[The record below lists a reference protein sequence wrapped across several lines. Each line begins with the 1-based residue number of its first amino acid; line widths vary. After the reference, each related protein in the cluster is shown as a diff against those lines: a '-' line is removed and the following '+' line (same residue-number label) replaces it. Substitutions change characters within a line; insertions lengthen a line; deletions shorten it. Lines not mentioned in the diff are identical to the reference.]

1 MTIFKDQVA
10 VISGGG
16 TGMGKAIA
24 LKLSAQGAKV
34 YILGRNLENLLS
46 VKNNSETIAGEIIPH
61 QMDITEDAEIEKFKG
76 QIENNWGRVDL
87 LIHSAGIITLGNIKT
102 TPVEDFDKQY
112 RTNVRAPYVLTQALL
127 PMLISSQGQIVVINS
142 TAGLNAAKAGVSQYA
157 ATKHALKAFTDSLR
171 AEVNPQG
178 VRVISV
184 YPGRTASPMQ
194 AKIYEMEGRG
204 EAYNPQGLMQAED
217 IADVAINA
225 LALPKTAEVTDIQ
238 VRPMMKS

>member
-16 TGMGKAIA
+16 SGMGKAIA
-24 LKLSAQGAKV
+24 LQLSAQGAKV

-46 VKNNSETIAGEIIPH
+46 VKNNSEQIVGKIIPY
-61 QMDITEDAEIEKFKG
+61 QMDITEDGEIDKLKG
-76 QIENNWGRVDL
+76 QIENDYGRLDL
-87 LIHSAGIITLGNIKT
+87 LIHSAGIITLGDIKT
-102 TPVEDFDKQY
+102 APVEDLDKQY

-142 TAGLNAAKAGVSQYA
+142 SAGLSAAKAGVSQYG

-171 AEVNPQG
+171 AEVNPEG

-204 EAYNPQGLMQAED
+204 EAYNPQRLMQPE
-217 IADVAINA
+217 DVANVVIDA
-225 LALPKTAEVTDIQ
+225 LALAKTAEITDIQ
-238 VRPMMKS
+238 VRPMMKG

>member
-1 MTIFKDQVA
+1 MTISKDQVA

-46 VKNNSETIAGEIIPH
+46 VKNNSEAIAGEIIPH
-61 QMDITEDAEIEKFKG
+61 QMDITEDAEIEKLKG

-87 LIHSAGIITLGNIKT
+87 LIHSAGIISLGDIKT
-102 TPVEDFDKQY
+102 SPVEDFDKQY

-171 AEVNPQG
+171 AEVNAEG

-204 EAYNPQGLMQAED
+204 EAYNPQRLMQAED
-217 IADVAINA
+217 IADVVINA

>member
-1 MTIFKDQVA
+1 MTISKDQVA

-46 VKNNSETIAGEIIPH
+46 VKNNSEAIAGEIIPH
-61 QMDITEDAEIEKFKG
+61 QMDITEDAEIEKLKG

-87 LIHSAGIITLGNIKT
+87 LIHSAGIISLGDIKT
-102 TPVEDFDKQY
+102 SPVEDFDKQY

-171 AEVNPQG
+171 AEVNPEG

-204 EAYNPQGLMQAED
+204 EAYNPQRLMQAED
-217 IADVAINA
+217 IADVVINA

>member
-1 MTIFKDQVA
+1 MNIFKDQVA

-16 TGMGKAIA
+16 SGMGKAIA
-24 LKLSAQGAKV
+24 LQLSTQGAKV

-46 VKNNSETIAGEIIPH
+46 VKNNSEEIAGEIIPY
-61 QMDITEDAEIEKFKG
+61 QMDITEDSEIHKLKG
-76 QIENNWGRVDL
+76 HIENDSGHLDL
-87 LIHSAGIITLGNIKT
+87 LIHSAGIITLGDIKT
-102 TPVEDFDKQY
+102 APVEDLDKQY

-142 TAGLNAAKAGVSQYA
+142 SAGLSAAKAGVSQYA

-171 AEVNPQG
+171 AEVNPEG

-204 EAYNPQGLMQAED
+204 EAYNPQRLMQAED
-217 IADVAINA
+217 VADVVINA
-225 LALPKTAEVTDIQ
+225 LALPKTAEITDIQ
-238 VRPMMKS
+238 VRPMMKG

>member
-157 ATKHALKAFTDSLR
+157 ATKHALKHLQI
-171 AEVNPQG
+171 V
-178 VRVISV
+178 
-184 YPGRTASPMQ
+184 
-194 AKIYEMEGRG
+194 
-204 EAYNPQGLMQAED
+204 
-217 IADVAINA
+217 
-225 LALPKTAEVTDIQ
+225 
-238 VRPMMKS
+238 

>member
-1 MTIFKDQVA
+1 MTISKDQVA

-34 YILGRNLENLLS
+34 YILGRNLENLLF
-46 VKNNSETIAGEIIPH
+46 VKNNSEAIAGEIIPH
-61 QMDITEDAEIEKFKG
+61 QMDITEDAEIEKLKG

-87 LIHSAGIITLGNIKT
+87 LIHSAGIISLGDIKT
-102 TPVEDFDKQY
+102 SPVEDFDKQY

-171 AEVNPQG
+171 AEVNAEG

-204 EAYNPQGLMQAED
+204 EAYNPQRLMQAED
-217 IADVAINA
+217 IADVVINA